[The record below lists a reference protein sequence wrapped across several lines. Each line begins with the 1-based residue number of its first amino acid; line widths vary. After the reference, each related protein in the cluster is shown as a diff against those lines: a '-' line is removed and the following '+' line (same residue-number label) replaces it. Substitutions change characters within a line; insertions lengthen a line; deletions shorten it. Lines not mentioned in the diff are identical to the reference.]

1 MSLRVTG
8 NPPASR
14 ARTTPPA
21 FGLSGLCRPP
31 RWGGSG
37 RFLRGWGI
45 GVEKPPHFN
54 SRNKSGGPC
63 PSCRAGRAR
72 AAARLFRS
80 LQLGLGAGCGG
91 ASGCAPR
98 MRALGRLLV
107 GAEDTA
113 GARSQRSTKVLL
125 FTPPPSPPALCPR
138 TLASAPPH
146 RDSSH
151 SVPIR
156 SQPSFHRDFGQDWR

>member
-54 SRNKSGGPC
+54 SRNKSGVPWDPVPLAGPGEPGPPPGFSDRC
-63 PSCRAGRAR
+63 SLAWVLVAEGRQ
-72 AAARLFRS
+72 AARR
-80 LQLGLGAGCGG
+80 
-91 ASGCAPR
+91 
-98 MRALGRLLV
+98 
-107 GAEDTA
+107 E
-113 GARSQRSTKVLL
+113 
-125 FTPPPSPPALCPR
+125 
-138 TLASAPPH
+138 
-146 RDSSH
+146 
-151 SVPIR
+151 
-156 SQPSFHRDFGQDWR
+156 